1 LVEKINDL
9 DIWSP
14 ENIYDEFRTIVK
26 GFERWS
32 PWDEFLDGMK
42 IHIGKRSSGW
52 KFLWNFQDNKFY
64 TNKEELFKFIRSG
77 RVVDEYGELQDTEEF
92 IKMAL
97 EWSYPDGYVLDE
109 NYVLEQTKK
118 PNYRPSFVNLSDYY
132 DKEID
137 YAEIFFKKCENY
149 GEDVG
154 NGVVVFK
161 SEDDDDVVDMG
172 RSAGRLSQKGNIQ
185 EYMRELLHMM
195 KGFGVAAKVGHTS
208 FAA

>member
-1 LVEKINDL
+1 MSTNYYRIPKASEVRIKYLDLVERINDL
-9 DIWSP
+9 DIWCP
-14 ENIYDEFRTIVK
+14 DNIINEFSNIER

-32 PWDEFLDGMK
+32 PWDVFIDGLK

-97 EWSYPDGYVLDE
+97 EWGQPDGYVLDK
-109 NYVLEQTKK
+109 NYMDEQSRLAH
-118 PNYRPSFVNLSDYY
+118 YRPLTDMSKYY

-137 YAEIFFKKCENY
+137 
-149 GEDVG
+149 GLRVSST
-154 NGVVVFK
+154 
-161 SEDDDDVVDMG
+161 SEF
-172 RSAGRLSQKGNIQ
+172 S
-185 EYMRELLHMM
+185 
-195 KGFGVAAKVGHTS
+195 
-208 FAA
+208 

>member
-1 LVEKINDL
+1 MSTNYYRIPKANEVRIKYLDLVERINDL

-14 ENIYDEFRTIVK
+14 DNIMNEFSDIEK

-32 PWDEFLDGMK
+32 PWDVFIDGLK

-77 RVVDEYGELQDTEEF
+77 RIVDEYGELQNTEEF

-97 EWSYPDGYVLDE
+97 EWGQPDGCILNQEYVDKHKS
-109 NYVLEQTKK
+109 N
-118 PNYRPSFVNLSDYY
+118 NLSYISSYY

-137 YAEIFFKKCENY
+137 
-149 GEDVG
+149 GLRV
-154 NGVVVFK
+154 
-161 SEDDDDVVDMG
+161 S
-172 RSAGRLSQKGNIQ
+172 S
-185 EYMRELLHMM
+185 
-195 KGFGVAAKVGHTS
+195 HTEFS
-208 FAA
+208 

>member
-1 LVEKINDL
+1 MSTNYYRIPKANEVRIKYLDLVERINDL

-14 ENIYDEFRTIVK
+14 DNIMNEFSYIEK

-32 PWDEFLDGMK
+32 PWDVFIDGLK

-97 EWSYPDGYVLDE
+97 EWGQPDGYVLDK
-109 NYVLEQTKK
+109 NYMDEQSRLAHYK
-118 PNYRPSFVNLSDYY
+118 PFTDMSKYY
-132 DKEID
+132 DKEVD
-137 YAEIFFKKCENY
+137 GLRVSSTAEF
-149 GEDVG
+149 
-154 NGVVVFK
+154 
-161 SEDDDDVVDMG
+161 S
-172 RSAGRLSQKGNIQ
+172 
-185 EYMRELLHMM
+185 
-195 KGFGVAAKVGHTS
+195 
-208 FAA
+208 

>member
-1 LVEKINDL
+1 MSTNYYRIPKASEVRIKYLDLVERINDL

-14 ENIYDEFRTIVK
+14 DNIMNEFSDIER

-32 PWDEFLDGMK
+32 PWDVFIDGLK

-97 EWSYPDGYVLDE
+97 GWGQPDGYVLDK
-109 NYVLEQTKK
+109 NYMDEQSRLAHYK
-118 PNYRPSFVNLSDYY
+118 PFTDMSKYY
-132 DKEID
+132 DKEVD
-137 YAEIFFKKCENY
+137 GLRVSSTAEF
-149 GEDVG
+149 
-154 NGVVVFK
+154 
-161 SEDDDDVVDMG
+161 S
-172 RSAGRLSQKGNIQ
+172 
-185 EYMRELLHMM
+185 
-195 KGFGVAAKVGHTS
+195 
-208 FAA
+208 